1 MKFPLWMLLI
11 LLCEQIIRIGHPDG
25 VAEVRVALTEDAK
38 DIAYVGMDRTARRI
52 MKGDL
57 FIPSV

>member
-25 VAEVRVALTEDAK
+25 VAEVHVALTEAK